1 LSLVRTKA
9 KIRSISNP
17 SESETPM
24 TLRIVLGSLLI
35 TIISSAP
42 PIASAAPSSACTK
55 ADYLEGR
62 KQFTKLYRAGQFA
75 ESVEALIKIKQN
87 CWDILDAT
95 DRGWLI
101 SDLTLGAGKAG
112 RPDLC
117 RQLAA
122 TAPKELDPESRV
134 AKAIHFNEEHC
145 EDKPAADAAKPAQAD
160 GSPLPVVAW
169 PALGVAS
176 AADAT
181 KELAKTWEVGH
192 KTKKGRSIR
201 RCSDIGRAKPNDM
214 EVEFDRD
221 YDGLLAVWL
230 RCRALEIVSQGKPAA
245 RGYVRELLTMKNPGN
260 LLPPVMALELVN
272 EDDAIQKAAMRAGKS
287 WREFVQNLSFEPD
300 DERPQ
305 QLWVSGDD
313 FGGHLEWWAAG
324 DFDGD
329 GFDDIIVFRAL
340 GPEEGTLLESKAFVL
355 TRTNPK
361 GVLKVVKK
369 L

>member
-1 LSLVRTKA
+1 LSLVRTKT

-24 TLRIVLGSLLI
+24 TLRTVLGSLLI

-42 PIASAAPSSACTK
+42 PIASAAPPSACTR

-62 KQFTKLYRAGQFA
+62 KQFTKFYRAGQFA
-75 ESVEALIKIKQN
+75 ESVEALTKIKQN
-87 CWDILDAT
+87 CWDILDET

-117 RQLAA
+117 RQLVAA
-122 TAPKELDPESRV
+122 APKDLDPESRV

-160 GSPLPVVAW
+160 GALLPVVVW

-176 AADAT
+176 VADVAQ
-181 KELAKTWEVGH
+181 ELQKTWQDVWH
-192 KTKKGRSIR
+192 TKRPRRTIS
-201 RCSDIGRAKPNDM
+201 RCSDIGRAKPADI
-214 EVEFDRD
+214 EVENDPE
-221 YDGLLAVWL
+221 YYSVLVVWL
-230 RCRALEIVSQGKPAA
+230 RCRALEIIAAGKPAA
-245 RGYVRELLTMKNPGN
+245 HGYVRQLLTVKNPGSV
-260 LLPPVMALELVN
+260 LPPVMAFEMAN
-272 EDDAIQKAAMRAGKS
+272 EDKDQQKAAARAGKS
-287 WREFVQNLSFEPD
+287 WRSFAGKLTFEP
-300 DERPQ
+300 ENARHEI
-305 QLWVSGDD
+305 WVSGDE
-313 FGGHLEWWAAG
+313 FGGPLEWWAAG

-329 GFDDIIVFRAL
+329 GFDDIIVYRVL
-340 GPEEGTLLESKAFVL
+340 GPDQGTFGDIKAFVL
-355 TRTNPK
+355 TRTTPS
-361 GVLKVVKK
+361 GILKVIKK